1 MSTAAIITI
10 SDTRSAGAG
19 TDISGDVAAEC
30 LTELGF
36 QISKRLIVP
45 DEIPVIT
52 ATVKQLIGSARL
64 ILTTGGTGIGPRD
77 VTPEA
82 LRPLIERELP
92 GFGEIMRTG
101 TFSKTPLSIL
111 SRGGAGVAGNSLIV
125 MLPGSPKGVRECL
138 DLIGPAMKHAVKV
151 LTVGKLDCQAEA
163 TQGSNGNA

>member
-10 SDTRSAGAG
+10 SDSRSSGG
-19 TDISGDVAAEC
+19 STDVSGDVAAEYVS
-30 LTELGF
+30 TLGF
-36 QISKRLIVP
+36 NITHRQIIP
-45 DEIPVIT
+45 DDSAVI
-52 ATVKQLIGSARL
+52 AETVRKLLGAARL

-101 TFSKTPLSIL
+101 TFAKTPLSII
-111 SRGGAGVAGNSLIV
+111 SRGGAGVAGGSLIV

-138 DLIGPAMKHAVKV
+138 DLLGPAIKHAVKV

-163 TQGSNGNA
+163 SQGSSGNT

>member
-10 SDTRSAGAG
+10 SDSRSSGG
-19 TDISGDVAAEC
+19 NTDVSGDVAAEC
-30 LTELGF
+30 VSGLGF
-36 QISKRLIVP
+36 QITHSQIIPDDAAIIAETVSKLLG
-45 DEIPVIT
+45 
-52 ATVKQLIGSARL
+52 AARL

-82 LRPLIERELP
+82 LRSLIERELP

-101 TFSKTPLSIL
+101 TFAKTPLSIL
-111 SRGGAGVAGNSLIV
+111 SRGGAGVAGGSLIV

-138 DLIGPAMKHAVKV
+138 DLIGPAIKHAVKV

-163 TQGSNGNA
+163 SQGQDTSA